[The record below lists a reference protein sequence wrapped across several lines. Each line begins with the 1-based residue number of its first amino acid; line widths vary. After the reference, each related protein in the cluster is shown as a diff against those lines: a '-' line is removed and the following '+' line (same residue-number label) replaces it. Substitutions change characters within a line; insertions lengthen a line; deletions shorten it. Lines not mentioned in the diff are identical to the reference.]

1 MDLKP
6 KGIQTR
12 TAHIR
17 LPLKDTCGA
26 RWREKTRSVN
36 IEHVTCTNSTRPKAS
51 AIIVLTICLII
62 CLILCTSC
70 TAPSSTD
77 KPDVLLKKA
86 TITDCSTS
94 DEANSEVDTSAMLVE
109 ALSFVD
115 QNPFYLNIS
124 KTLNASH
131 ASALPTTS
139 YIEKCEWKY
148 DENGHVK
155 SATQYKSSNELS
167 TVSLSYD
174 SHGSVSKVVGYT
186 TDDVLDENGQTQ
198 HDFEISIVNELLG
211 DGKYA
216 ANKFTVVHAG
226 STDNDT
232 VVFTYDKDKNI
243 TEIKSSGKH
252 TYEIDVDYITSQ
264 KVPKK
269 ILASKDGEEFGE
281 ILCPT
286 YDGDNKLVMLETGNW
301 SGANESLDGLRY
313 EIQYS
318 GKNYSRMRVYSGQD
332 EVKYY
337 EFSYNDFGEISSI
350 RVYKNGGSQLYNI
363 SFTWEAA

>member
-1 MDLKP
+1 MRLSLK
-6 KGIQTR
+6 G
-12 TAHIR
+12 
-17 LPLKDTCGA
+17 TCADAYG
-26 RWREKTRSVN
+26 EKTQSADIVQATN
-36 IEHVTCTNSTRPKAS
+36 IGPIKAKAT
-51 AIIVLTICLII
+51 AIITLATCFVLCLV
-62 CLILCTSC
+62 LCTSC
-70 TAPSSTD
+70 AAL
-77 KPDVLLKKA
+77 PDAAKADILLKKA

-94 DEANSEVDTSAMLVE
+94 DETNSEVDTSAMLVE

-115 QNPFYLNIS
+115 ENPFYLDIA
-124 KTLNASH
+124 KTLGASH
-131 ASALPTTS
+131 ASALPTTE

-148 DENGHVK
+148 DESGRVK

-167 TVSLSYD
+167 TISLSYD
-174 SHGSVSKVVGYT
+174 SHGSISKVIGCT
-186 TDDVLDENGQTQ
+186 TDETPDENGQTQ
-198 HDFEISIVNELLG
+198 HDFEISIVNESLG
-211 DGKYA
+211 GEKYG

-226 STDNDT
+226 TIENDT

-252 TYEIDVDYITSQ
+252 PYEIDVDYITSQ

-269 ILASKDGEEFGE
+269 ILTSKDGEDLGKV
-281 ILCPT
+281 LCPT
-286 YDGDNKLVMLETGNW
+286 YDGDNKLVMLETGDWTGDTEN
-301 SGANESLDGLRY
+301 LDGLRY

-318 GKNYSRMRVYSGQD
+318 GKKYSRMRVYSGQD